1 MANPM
6 AIEGRPL
13 LDLVYNAANA
23 GKRSVQT
30 EGIDIAGYQTL
41 RWGWARSRR
50 LSWSAANCC
59 CCAIRLARR
68 SIPRSYV
75 AQSG

>member
-23 GKRSVQT
+23 GKRSAQT
-30 EGIDIAGYQTL
+30 EGIDIAGYKTL
-41 RWGWARSRR
+41 RMGMGPQ
-50 LSWSAANCC
+50 SAAVMVRGQLLLLCNTT
-59 CCAIRLARR
+59 R
-68 SIPRSYV
+68 PV
-75 AQSG
+75 APFPGAM